1 MRVAELLD
9 DYDLSIDDVRWYLS
23 TVMAHRLLTY
33 EERPEELA
41 QFIWSGRL
49 ADELYNMEERY
60 LASLQDQLD
69 RELMDE
75 PKVREILAEMEAAKR
90 KRRRGSGPGRA

>member
-1 MRVAELLD
+1 MRVVQLLE

-23 TVMAHRLLTY
+23 TIMAHRLLTY
-33 EERPEELA
+33 EERPEELG

-75 PKVREILAEMEAAKR
+75 SKVRETLAEVEAAKR
-90 KRRRGSGPGRA
+90 KRRRGSASG